1 MVKMEKYAILGY
13 PLKHTMS
20 PPIHKRLFELEG
32 KADVTYEICEY
43 SPDILA
49 EKAPYLNSLGGYNIT
64 IPFKVDII
72 DYIDELDESA
82 KRYESV
88 NCVVNRDGKNIGY
101 NTDCYG
107 FLRAL
112 EAGGAKLE
120 GRVLQIGCGGV
131 GRMMAI
137 EAFRHNADLTVVV
150 LPGFEDTAQAVAVE
164 LKKQGYSDADLDA
177 RMHIIHADGISGDF
191 DLLVNATPVGMYPKV
206 DNCPVSEDV
215 ISHCKCVF
223 EVIYNPDKTKLM
235 KLAEEKGIKAI
246 GGMAMLVWQAVV
258 AHEIWNGAKY
268 DTADIDK
275 LIDDMRAAL
284 NT

>member
-1 MVKMEKYAILGY
+1 MEKYAILGY

-32 KADVTYEICEY
+32 KSGVEYEICEY
-43 SPDILA
+43 APETLA
-49 EKAPYLNSLGGYNIT
+49 ENVSYLNALGGYNIT

-72 DYIDELDESA
+72 KYIDELDESA
-82 KRYESV
+82 KRYDSV
-88 NCVVNRDGKNIGY
+88 NCVVNRGGKNIGY

-112 EAGGAKLE
+112 EAGGAKLG

-137 EAFRHNADLTVVV
+137 EALLHGADLTVVV
-150 LPGFEDTAQAVAVE
+150 LKGFEDTAEAVVSE
-164 LKKQGYSDADLDA
+164 LKKQGCGEDVLKRFKYIYAEQ
-177 RMHIIHADGISGDF
+177 IEGDF
-191 DLLVNATPVGMYPKV
+191 DLLVNATPVGMFPKV
-206 DNCPVSEDV
+206 DNCPVSEEV
-215 ISHCKCVF
+215 ISHCACVF

-235 KLAEEKGIKAI
+235 QIAEAQGKTAI

-258 AHEIWNGAKY
+258 AHEIWSGAKY
-268 DTADIDK
+268 SDSDIEK
-275 LIDDMRAAL
+275 LICDMRAAL
-284 NT
+284 IS

>member
-1 MVKMEKYAILGY
+1 MEKYAILGY

-32 KADVTYEICEY
+32 KSDVEYEICEFA
-43 SPDILA
+43 PENLA
-49 EKAPYLNSLGGYNIT
+49 EKADYLNSLGGYNIT

-72 DYIDELDESA
+72 KYIDELDISA
-82 KRYESV
+82 KRYDSV
-88 NCVVNRDGKNIGY
+88 NCVVNREGKNIGY

-112 EAGGAKLE
+112 EAGGAKLG

-137 EAFRHNADLTVVV
+137 EALLHGADLTVVV
-150 LPGFEDTAQAVAVE
+150 LKGFEDTAEAVASE
-164 LKKQGYSDADLDA
+164 LKKQGCGDDVLSRFKYIYADQ
-177 RMHIIHADGISGDF
+177 IEGDF
-191 DLLVNATPVGMYPKV
+191 DLLVNATPVGMFPNV
-206 DNCPVSEDV
+206 DNCPVSEEV
-215 ISHCKCVF
+215 ISRCGSVF

-235 KLAEEKGIKAI
+235 KIAESQGKKAI

-258 AHEIWNGAKY
+258 AHEIWSGAKY
-268 DTADIDK
+268 SDSDIEA
-275 LIDDMRAAL
+275 LICDMREAL
-284 NT
+284 KA